1 VIIRFEKTLT
11 VSELLGEIR
20 KRYGTEEKLRRRVGR
35 NPRDILAMQDLEDLR
50 YYIARPKLAGEMVRN
65 AVSVFPVN
73 DAALAL
79 FTPERLRLLDV
90 LSRKSFASISELA
103 YFLGRDVKNVHDDL
117 SRLAFLH
124 IVEFDRG
131 SRNARIPRLSVDSI
145 TVLLGEVGHQSSDRR
160 DTPRRHRAAGER

>member
-1 VIIRFEKTLT
+1 MAPR
-11 VSELLGEIR
+11 LGASAPV
-20 KRYGTEEKLRRRVGR
+20 T
-35 NPRDILAMQDLEDLR
+35 N
-50 YYIARPKLAGEMVRN
+50 
-65 AVSVFPVN
+65 VFSAFLQN
-73 DAALAL
+73 HAALPLYTAD
-79 FTPERLRLLDV
+79 RLRLLDF

-145 TVLLGEVGHQSSDRR
+145 TVLLGEVGPQSSDRR
-160 DTPRRHRAAGER
+160 DALRPHKAAADR